1 MINIVVEKQENKV
14 YRKKL
19 SVSRENKRSESPLLR
34 EDDLCR
40 DKLRCYY
47 KAYTCSTPC
56 LISTYCTVY
65 PSISSSVFSFIC

>member
-56 LISTYCTVY
+56 LISTYCTAY
-65 PSISSSVFSFIC
+65 PSISSSIFSFIC